1 MASIFQKGNYP
12 TNIDTNTLNETS
24 AYLQKILD
32 ILKEFSNPFTQSDI
46 AYLEASQQGPKG
58 FFLPDA
64 FTNPDHVRFAVKGT
78 AAVMVSYFFF
88 KVLAWP
94 GIHTCVIT
102 CFIVALPTMGEMISK
117 LTLRICGALIG
128 GAMGIGSLI
137 LLMPHLQNSAAF
149 LAMMAVGA
157 FIASWVKTGDER
169 IAYAG
174 LQIGLAFFLSDLKG
188 YGPTTDMTT
197 ARDRIIGI
205 LIGNFIT
212 YAVFTSVWP
221 SSCYPKILP
230 SLHKVV
236 ANLKKI
242 HHA

>member
-1 MASIFQKGNYP
+1 MLCY
-12 TNIDTNTLNETS
+12 
-24 AYLQKILD
+24 
-32 ILKEFSNPFTQSDI
+32 
-46 AYLEASQQGPKG
+46 
-58 FFLPDA
+58 FL
-64 FTNPDHVRFAVKGT
+64 
-78 AAVMVSYFFF
+78 F

-117 LTLRICGALIG
+117 LTLRISGALVG

-137 LLMPHLQNSAAF
+137 VLMPHLQNSAAF
-149 LAMMAVGA
+149 LAMMAVGSLLA
-157 FIASWVKTGDER
+157 CWIKTGDER

-205 LIGNFIT
+205 LLGNFLT
-212 YAVFTSVWP
+212 YAVFTSIWP
-221 SSCYPKILP
+221 TSAYDKIKDTLKTV
-230 SLHKVV
+230 LHALHALCSATTPAEQLVHAAAAQAALGTAERTIEFAAMEPPHMRADMPYLQSYHSMTQDAAV
-236 ANLKKI
+236 LAEDALIPALHSDTAHQVTRLEQGLLK
-242 HHA
+242 